1 MTRSRGTSEQM
12 MWYIEHRIE
21 YLENQEKKLRDLLSQ
36 DLPTDFAA
44 LQKFLEIKGR
54 LKELRALKQRGQDLH
69 S

>member
-1 MTRSRGTSEQM
+1 M

-36 DLPTDFAA
+36 EPPTDFQA
-44 LQKFLEIKGR
+44 LQEFLEIKGR
-54 LKELRALKQRGQDLH
+54 LKELRTLKQREQDLN